1 MTRVTPEEKVVADTA
16 PSRWTLP
23 IVLVA
28 QFITPMSISGTGIAL
43 PQISTDLGANTTAL
57 QWVVNGFNVAFALG
71 VLGWGA
77 VSDRIGFR
85 VTFVVGSALFS
96 VSSLI
101 SAASPSLLLLDFMR
115 LIAGCG
121 AAAVLT
127 GASSMLSNAY
137 EGSARGRAFAL
148 FGTINGLGLTLGP
161 TISGILVSSFGWRGV
176 FAVHGVILALV
187 TLNARILPTATDA
200 AQDINET
207 KTPLLDLSILKN
219 REFLA
224 MCLVPIAGSIGFVT
238 VLTYLPSAFSGIKGI
253 GAGQAGL
260 IMLAMTIPVVV
271 APILV
276 AKLIEKVTWITVG
289 FVVYLSLICLIV
301 GDLGLMLLT
310 PEGSIGLVII
320 PMILLGLG
328 FGLPIGLVDGHALG
342 VVPPERTGTAAGV
355 LNFFRVGSEAL
366 FVAGYAFML
375 SLQIQQQLS
384 GEAATSTAAGQPGHP
399 DVYADAFSTSAL
411 TLTALVSLVTVSVL
425 LVRRGSS
432 AKLNEKE

>member
-1 MTRVTPEEKVVADTA
+1 MTKVTPEENATLESS

-23 IVLVA
+23 IILVA

-77 VSDRIGFR
+77 ISDRIGYR
-85 VTFVVGSALFS
+85 KTFAIGSALFS

-101 SAASPSLLLLDFMR
+101 SAASPSVILLDVMR
-115 LIAGCG
+115 IIAGFG

-127 GASSMLSNAY
+127 GASSMISNAY
-137 EGSARGRAFAL
+137 EGNARSRAFAL
-148 FGTINGLGLTLGP
+148 FGTINGLGLAIGP
-161 TISGILVSSFGWRGV
+161 TISGILVSGFGWRGV
-176 FAVHGVILALV
+176 FAVHGAILTLVALG
-187 TLNARILPTATDA
+187 TRILPEAVDA
-200 AQDINET
+200 GQVPNEE

-219 REFLA
+219 REFFA

-238 VLTYLPSAFSGIKGI
+238 MLTYLPSAFSGIKGI

-276 AKLIEKVTWITVG
+276 AKLIEKVSWITVSS
-289 FVVYLSLICLIV
+289 VVYLSLICLIT
-301 GDLGLMLLT
+301 GDLGLLLLT
-310 PEGSIGLVII
+310 PERSVGLVII
-320 PMILLGLG
+320 PMLLVGLG
-328 FGLPIGLVDGHALG
+328 FGLPIGLVDGHALE
-342 VVPPERTGTAAGV
+342 VVPRERTGTAAGV

-366 FVAGYAFML
+366 FVAAYAFML
-375 SLQIQQQLS
+375 NLKIQQQLS
-384 GEAATSTAAGQPGHP
+384 GDAATSTAAGQPGHP
-399 DVYADAFSTSAL
+399 DVYVEAFGASAL
-411 TLTALVSLVTVSVL
+411 TLAVLVLLVTVSIL
-425 LVRRGSS
+425 FIRQSSSTQSNKRG
-432 AKLNEKE
+432 